1 MKITVIPFIIAA
13 VLAGFILTWLVRRM
27 AVRAGV
33 VDRPSEA
40 PDRKTERGPVP
51 LWGGGAVYGAFCVIL
66 LAVLLLRPSLLLGG
80 YLLLKHIVGILIGGA
95 LLVVGGMIDDR
106 RSQTPQRQIL
116 WPIAA
121 ALAVIASGIGISYL
135 SNPIGDAF
143 RLDRWSWT
151 ILTISGV
158 PYHIVPLADL
168 LAFLWIM
175 VAIYTTKFLDG
186 LDGLVSGVTVIGMVV
201 LFGISMLPVVGQ
213 PETALLALFAGGAFF
228 GFLLWNFYPAKIFL
242 GEGGSTLAGFLLGTL
257 AIVSGGKIATALLI
271 LGIPLLDL
279 AWVVARRF
287 FAEHRPIT
295 AADRKHLHFRLL
307 DVGLSHRQAVLV
319 LYLITALFGS
329 STLFFHGAQKL
340 LVLAVLAVVMAVL
353 GVMLVLKTRGKKQKG
368 EISVL

>member
-1 MKITVIPFIIAA
+1 MNPAAIPFVVAS
-13 VLAGFILTWLVRRM
+13 VVVGFLFTWLVRRL
-27 AVRAGV
+27 ALRSGV
-33 VDRPSEA
+33 LDRPAEA
-40 PDRKTERGPVP
+40 PERKSERGPIP
-51 LWGGGAVYGAFCVIL
+51 LWGG
-66 LAVLLLRPSLLLGG
+66 LAVFGALCVVLAAVVLLRPSLLLGG
-80 YLLLKHIVGILIGGA
+80 YLLLKHLIGILIGGA
-95 LLVVGGMIDDR
+95 LLIIGGMIDDR
-106 RSQTPQRQIL
+106 TPQPPHRQVL

-121 ALAVIASGIGISYL
+121 TLVVIISGIGISYL
-135 SNPIGDAF
+135 SNPLGEAF

-151 ILTISGV
+151 ILTLRGV

-186 LDGLVSGVTVIGMVV
+186 LDGLVGGVSVIGMVV

-213 PETALLALFAGGAFF
+213 PETALLALLVGGALL
-228 GFLLWNFYPAKIFL
+228 GFLFWNFYPAKIFL

-257 AIVSGGKIATALLI
+257 AILSGGKIATALLI

-279 AWVVARRF
+279 VWVVARRL

-307 DVGLSHRQAVLV
+307 DVGLSHRHVVLI
-319 LYLITALFGS
+319 LYLITAVFGS

-340 LVLAVLAVVMAVL
+340 LVLAVLGVVMAVL
-353 GVMLVLKTRGKKQKG
+353 ATLLVLRTREKREARKP
-368 EISVL
+368 VL